1 MKIIIV
7 IIGIFAFSYWFMKKY
22 VIQKP
27 SKEDLAFFEIYR
39 QADELCHTVS
49 ELRELENI
57 ITDLSLCSHKRL
69 TAVTIS
75 LPNSLS
81 EVNQKHTLLVDG
93 NNRQSRCIMAAARQ
107 ERADLRQQ
115 LLQQITSLQ
124 TRASGMSRTAV
135 TESVTQTIGFQEGEK

>member
-39 QADELCHTVS
+39 QAVELCHTVS

-57 ITDLSLCSHKRL
+57 ITDLSLCSHKRP

-75 LPNSLS
+75 LPDSLS

>member
-57 ITDLSLCSHKRL
+57 IT
-69 TAVTIS
+69 V
-75 LPNSLS
+75 
-81 EVNQKHTLLVDG
+81 
-93 NNRQSRCIMAAARQ
+93 
-107 ERADLRQQ
+107 
-115 LLQQITSLQ
+115 
-124 TRASGMSRTAV
+124 
-135 TESVTQTIGFQEGEK
+135 